1 MNNALARP
9 KNPSR
14 PTVME
19 PSGIL
24 KPPPVGV
31 VGVLLLPPLL
41 LLFVVVVGAPDM
53 GVGV

>member
-1 MNNALARP
+1 MNRALAIP

-14 PTVME
+14 PTVMA
-19 PSGIL
+19 PNGIL

-31 VGVLLLPPLL
+31 VGVLLPPLL